1 MKSQISLSSLS
12 FDQKP
17 MGVGYLLSPGLLSA
31 VAEQDVSSQVL
42 LQMASSVPA
51 ALIPNIADGLLCLF
65 LG

>member
-1 MKSQISLSSLS
+1 
-12 FDQKP
+12 

>member
-31 VAEQDVSSQVL
+31 VAEQDMSSQML
-42 LQMASSVPA
+42 ASSVPA